1 MYNIMLS
8 YPLFG
13 KGMQILQ
20 STTELFVS
28 NSGDLAPYMDKLRAA
43 DAFITRNV
51 HPSTQML
58 ETCPNLKIIGIPGVG
73 YQSYDMDYLNS
84 RGIAVVYCPAM
95 NLRAVA
101 EHAVGMAYAMTKWIP
116 RDDREVRRGNYGI
129 RNAFDHLELQGC
141 KVGIAGFGA
150 IGRETA
156 RLFRANGMEVYI
168 YDPYA
173 TKADAEGLGCHY
185 CATLEALLPQVRIL
199 SLHMPSLPTTYHMF
213 DEKAFAAMAD
223 GVYFINC
230 ARGSV
235 VDEAAL
241 YNALVSGK
249 VAAAALDVMEKEP
262 FDLENPL
269 LSLPNV
275 IVTPHVGGVT
285 AQTSE
290 RIHERVVT
298 STLSLL
304 SGIRVDNVANPEA
317 LKHPRWDFLR
327 GGEDRGAGK

>member
-1 MYNIMLS
+1 MHNIMLS

-13 KGMQILQ
+13 KGMEILEGE
-20 STTELFVS
+20 TELFVS
-28 NSGDLAPYMDKLRAA
+28 NSGDLTPYMDELRAA

-51 HPSTQML
+51 HPTTEML

-73 YQSYDMDYLNS
+73 YQSYDMDYLND

-101 EHAVGMAYAMTKWIP
+101 EHAMAMAYALTKWIP
-116 RDDREVRRGNYGI
+116 RDDREIRKGNYGI
-129 RNAFDHLELQGC
+129 RNAFDHMELLGC
-141 KVGIAGFGA
+141 AVGVAGFGA

-156 RLFRANGMEVYI
+156 RLFRANGMDVYI

-173 TKADAEGLGCHY
+173 TEEVAAQLGCHY
-185 CATLEALLPQVRIL
+185 CATLEELLPRVQIL
-199 SLHMPSLPTTYHMF
+199 SLHMPSLSTTYHMF
-213 DEKAFAAMAD
+213 DEKAFSAMRD

-235 VDEAAL
+235 VDETAL
-241 YNALVSGK
+241 CYALKRGK

-262 FDLENPL
+262 FDPENPL

-285 AQTSE
+285 AQSAQ
-290 RIHERVVT
+290 RIHEKVVR

-304 SGIRVDNVANPEA
+304 DGIRVDNVANPEA
-317 LKHPRWDFLR
+317 LRHPRWAML
-327 GGEDRGAGK
+327 K